1 MPYAAK
7 MPDQVRRIP
16 GNCDNSI
23 EWETRDVHPHYRK
36 PFKTRFAKPKATFNS
51 RSKRTATELSNY
63 IWDLKDRA
71 VEYHTTWR
79 IVKQAPSFNSNYHR
93 CNLCSWE
100 RYHIIFQPQ
109 MASLNKRSELLA
121 ACRHERKYTLAHC
134 KV

>member
-1 MPYAAK
+1 MVYQAIVTTPLNGK
-7 MPDQVRRIP
+7 Q
-16 GNCDNSI
+16 
-23 EWETRDVHPHYRK
+23 ETYIGITEN
-36 PFKTRFAKPKATFNS
+36 PFKTRFANHKATFNT

-63 IWDLKDRA
+63 IWDFKDRA

-100 RYHIIFQPQ
+100 RYHIIFQPE
-109 MASLNKRSELLA
+109 MASLNKRSELIA
-121 ACRHERKYTLAHC
+121 ACRHEKKYTLAYC